1 LSATFNLVCEQAT
14 TFNFQFQI
22 LNNATPW
29 NINGYSA
36 TMTVRP
42 FAGSTVTTLSATT
55 ANGLIVLDGNAGRI
69 TVTVPFATT
78 AEFTPGRF
86 VYDLILDSGTVV
98 TRILEGRFVVTAAI
112 TT

>member
-1 LSATFNLVCEQAT
+1 
-14 TFNFQFQI
+14 
-22 LNNATPW
+22 
-29 NINGYSA
+29 
-36 TMTVRP
+36 MTVRP